1 MKKFILNIEEETF
14 KELREKFNLTL
25 KNILYLMDEKETDV
39 GLMNIKIEI
48 NMREWFEKSEMIK
61 SPTFK
66 YSVTSSIQEKTK
78 SNGIIYGKYQLM
90 MNGETGNYELI
101 EIPDK
106 QVSMEE
112 YEEEKT
118 DGEIGVQKFEI

>member
-48 NMREWFEKSEMIK
+48 NMREWFEESELIK

-106 QVSMEE
+106 QVSIEG
-112 YEEEKT
+112 YEEEET
-118 DGEIGVQKFEI
+118 DGKIGV

>member
-1 MKKFILNIEEETF
+1 MKKFILTIEEETF

-48 NMREWFEKSEMIK
+48 NMREWFEESELIK

-78 SNGIIYGKYQLM
+78 SDGIIYGKYQLM

-112 YEEEKT
+112 CEEEEM
-118 DGEIGVQKFEI
+118 DGKIGV

>member
-48 NMREWFEKSEMIK
+48 NMREWFEESELIK

-106 QVSMEE
+106 QVSMED
-112 YEEEKT
+112 YEEEET
-118 DGEIGVQKFEI
+118 DGKIGV

>member
-25 KNILYLMDEKETDV
+25 QNILYLMDEKETDV

-48 NMREWFEKSEMIK
+48 NMREWFEESELIK

-106 QVSMEE
+106 QVSMED
-112 YEEEKT
+112 YEEEET
-118 DGEIGVQKFEI
+118 DGKIGV

>member
-48 NMREWFEKSEMIK
+48 NMREWFEESELIK

-78 SNGIIYGKYQLM
+78 SDGIIYGKYQLM
-90 MNGETGNYELI
+90 MNGETGNYEWI

-112 YEEEKT
+112 CGEEKT
-118 DGEIGVQKFEI
+118 DGKIGV